1 MFLTKERIMNYIN
14 EPSATELHKPEKT
27 ISLATSAVLVRVEV
41 NVWSATKQD
50 REISNEVTHAKKA
63 DASAGRFV
71 KNLLANDPYHK
82 NVANYRQTI
91 YNWLQRVTYEWNK
104 AQGILPQL
112 GIEKFME
119 EFRQHEINFNGLLE
133 DFLARYENIKSD
145 MAFKQGD
152 MFNPDDYPSVEEV
165 RSKFGVRLYVSEV
178 PKHDFRCAIAQD
190 IAEDLH
196 SQYQAQVDNIIQNV
210 AKEQAERLSDVLN
223 SLSHCCGYDEVEKDG
238 EVKTK
243 KRKIYDTTV
252 EKAKELAKQIQQFN
266 LTGDDRLTDAACKLE
281 EALTG
286 MSAER
291 IRDSEAARHKVKNEV
306 DEIMDKFGF

>member
-1 MFLTKERIMNYIN
+1 MNYIN
-14 EPSATELHKPEKT
+14 ETTELQKPSNV
-27 ISLATSAVLVRVEV
+27 ISLATSSMLVRVEV

-91 YNWLQRVTYEWNK
+91 YNWLQRVTYDWNK
-104 AQGILPQL
+104 AQGILPSVD
-112 GIEKFME
+112 IEKFMAEYSQHENNFNALLE
-119 EFRQHEINFNGLLE
+119 EFLK
-133 DFLARYENIKSD
+133 RYESIKSD

-152 MFNPDDYPSVEEV
+152 MFNVEDYPSVEEV
-165 RSKFGVRLYVSEV
+165 RAKFGVRLFVSEV
-178 PKHDFRCAIAQD
+178 PKQDFRCAIAQD
-190 IAEDLH
+190 IADDLH
-196 SQYQAQVDNIIQNV
+196 SQYQEQLNGIIQNV
-210 AKEQAERLSDVLN
+210 AKQQAERLSEVLN

-243 KRKIYDTTV
+243 KRKIYDSTI
-252 EKAKELAKQIQQFN
+252 EKAKELAKQIQEFN
-266 LTGDDRLTDAACKLE
+266 VMGDERLTDAAYKLE

-291 IRDSEAARHKVKNEV
+291 IRDSEAARARVKDEV
-306 DEIMDKFGF
+306 EDIMDRFGF